1 MIDVINRFFMA
12 TKQRDWKAVQQLLAD
27 NHTDHTWFGTGMV
40 KPQAVTRML
49 EQFLDALPDWAGT
62 VDEFIAIDPQ
72 TGWCVFRSTGRGT
85 LTKDLA
91 GHKADGRQVA
101 VSEIHCVRVQ
111 GGKITEYRQHKH
123 GMFEDPFEES
133 INAPGDLQAARA
145 DQGGSIISEKQ
156 VAERERL
163 VQAFAAGAI
172 SSTELTTQLAQT
184 AEPARCQALLPSNFR
199 RCAKPADSGSIYCK
213 EHREETRTSM
223 NAMHMA

>member
-123 GMFEDPFEES
+123 GMFEDPFES
-133 INAPGDLQAARA
+133 RSTPPATSRRPGPTRVARSSA
-145 DQGGSIISEKQ
+145 RSRWPSGSGWS
-156 VAERERL
+156 RRSL
-163 VQAFAAGAI
+163 
-172 SSTELTTQLAQT
+172 
-184 AEPARCQALLPSNFR
+184 PARSLPPN
-199 RCAKPADSGSIYCK
+199 
-213 EHREETRTSM
+213 
-223 NAMHMA
+223 